1 MTKKKEELYCYLR
14 VSSRVQKE
22 EGHSIENQRFLG
34 KRLSKELG
42 MKYVELNEGDQTT
55 MIRSEEQLLKSPRP
69 KIEELKQGIRIGR
82 IKNVW
87 YLNRSR
93 YCRDDLEEG
102 MLTKFYYRKYQVKIY
117 EGERGRLRK
126 FDTPQDRFMDRQFSL
141 IQEFDRDQRRDLSIS
156 GKKHLSITQGQNG
169 VFMGGTINFGFTNVD
184 KKWVINKEESK
195 WVNKIYDMYLS
206 GKTLLEIKT
215 LLDTNNVK
223 PRRSKFWSIGTLNT
237 ILKNRVYIGEY
248 NWVDKDS
255 KEEFQI
261 VIPQIISFTKFNKVS
276 KKIDINT
283 KNKGNN
289 LRQYDSLLS
298 DFMTCYCGE
307 NITGNVKKTRGH
319 YQYVCNSKR
328 NKSRGKKVND
338 CENRRTMNMEKT
350 DKFVVDKIKQV
361 MKDSVTL
368 KERFKEDILKY
379 KGDRQ
384 EEVEGEIKIL
394 EKDIKLIDKDLDQVV
409 KSISINEINH
419 MTKKQDTPVY
429 KEVKKGLDEE
439 RERLNSLKEGL
450 VKQIHELDNQSD
462 WIDWISKYGKD
473 VSEKMSNVD
482 TKMLEGIL
490 KDIVVYPTFSKNRD
504 KEIKQVGHMMKIK
517 LKLPIVNDKLE
528 YLDPKKKSKGYTIK
542 KGKTTMEDTLEIS
555 QGGRPKK
562 Q

>member
-1 MTKKKEELYCYLR
+1 
-14 VSSRVQKE
+14 
-22 EGHSIENQRFLG
+22 
-34 KRLSKELG
+34 
-42 MKYVELNEGDQTT
+42 
-55 MIRSEEQLLKSPRP
+55 MISTQ
-69 KIEELKQGIRIGR
+69 R
-82 IKNVW
+82 IK
-87 YLNRSR
+87 
-93 YCRDDLEEG
+93 E
-102 MLTKFYYRKYQVKIY
+102 
-117 EGERGRLRK
+117 
-126 FDTPQDRFMDRQFSL
+126 
-141 IQEFDRDQRRDLSIS
+141 
-156 GKKHLSITQGQNG
+156 
-169 VFMGGTINFGFTNVD
+169 TI
-184 KKWVINKEESK
+184 
-195 WVNKIYDMYLS
+195 
-206 GKTLLEIKT
+206 
-215 LLDTNNVK
+215 
-223 PRRSKFWSIGTLNT
+223 
-237 ILKNRVYIGEY
+237 
-248 NWVDKDS
+248 
-255 KEEFQI
+255 
-261 VIPQIISFTKFNKVS
+261 
-276 KKIDINT
+276 
-283 KNKGNN
+283 

-542 KGKTTMEDTLEIS
+542 KGKTTVEDTLEIS

>member
-1 MTKKKEELYCYLR
+1 
-14 VSSRVQKE
+14 
-22 EGHSIENQRFLG
+22 
-34 KRLSKELG
+34 
-42 MKYVELNEGDQTT
+42 
-55 MIRSEEQLLKSPRP
+55 
-69 KIEELKQGIRIGR
+69 
-82 IKNVW
+82 
-87 YLNRSR
+87 
-93 YCRDDLEEG
+93 
-102 MLTKFYYRKYQVKIY
+102 
-117 EGERGRLRK
+117 
-126 FDTPQDRFMDRQFSL
+126 
-141 IQEFDRDQRRDLSIS
+141 
-156 GKKHLSITQGQNG
+156 
-169 VFMGGTINFGFTNVD
+169 
-184 KKWVINKEESK
+184 
-195 WVNKIYDMYLS
+195 
-206 GKTLLEIKT
+206 
-215 LLDTNNVK
+215 
-223 PRRSKFWSIGTLNT
+223 
-237 ILKNRVYIGEY
+237 
-248 NWVDKDS
+248 
-255 KEEFQI
+255 
-261 VIPQIISFTKFNKVS
+261 
-276 KKIDINT
+276 
-283 KNKGNN
+283 
-289 LRQYDSLLS
+289 
-298 DFMTCYCGE
+298 
-307 NITGNVKKTRGH
+307 
-319 YQYVCNSKR
+319 
-328 NKSRGKKVND
+328 
-338 CENRRTMNMEKT
+338 MNMEKT

-394 EKDIKLIDKDLDQVV
+394 EKDIKLIDKELDQVV
-409 KSISINEINH
+409 KSISRNEINH
-419 MTKKQDTPVY
+419 MTEKTDTPVY

-473 VSEKMSNVD
+473 VSEKMSKVD